1 MVRAVRTMRP
11 CAQGGSTGRCP
22 WAGGLGEL
30 CPAQGS
36 RHSCDSRSQRT
47 IPGSNDQMPAA
58 IKPVGRAFPGYG
70 GANPGAM
77 RPLPARW
84 CNCRFRHGRA
94 FPGCASSVV
103 LPRSCVSRLRV
114 FPWFYRGRAFPGC
127 AFPSC
132 ATLECLTLGGS
143 LYADMFRT

>member
-1 MVRAVRTMRP
+1 MRV
-11 CAQGGSTGRCP
+11 GE
-22 WAGGLGEL
+22 GGLSG
-30 CPAQGS
+30 
-36 RHSCDSRSQRT
+36 HSCDSRSQRT

-94 FPGCASSVV
+94 FPGCASSVG

-114 FPWFYRGRAFPGC
+114 SQLRDPRMLDAWRVAVRRHVQ
-127 AFPSC
+127 
-132 ATLECLTLGGS
+132 
-143 LYADMFRT
+143 DMIGQCFRDRF